1 MCVCVCVC
9 VYVCVHTCISVCA
22 CMGVEYVCLPVTYS
36 TETKTCPRSPVEEVE
51 ADVRQHGPEAV
62 ADAVIGVLREGDL
75 LKA

>member
-1 MCVCVCVC
+1 
-9 VYVCVHTCISVCA
+9 
-22 CMGVEYVCLPVTYS
+22 MGVEYVCLPVTYS